1 MNFLQDSG
9 FWESFCEAW
18 LWENAQICRLLSTN
32 DDQLSGRKQS
42 LSKLPVTSAI
52 CQIGAHLSLRGR
64 MKQSLSVPQIK
75 RI

>member
-42 LSKLPVTSAI
+42 LSKLPVYVGDLPDWS
-52 CQIGAHLSLRGR
+52 SP
-64 MKQSLSVPQIK
+64 VPARPDEAK
-75 RI
+75 P